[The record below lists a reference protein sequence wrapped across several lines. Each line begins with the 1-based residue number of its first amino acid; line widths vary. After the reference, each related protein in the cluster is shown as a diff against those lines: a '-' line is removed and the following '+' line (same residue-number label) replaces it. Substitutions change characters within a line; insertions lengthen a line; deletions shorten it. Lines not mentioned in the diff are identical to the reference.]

1 MEDVFIGSEVL
12 ANGMLTRGQLRWNY
26 RAIFPDV
33 YIHKDAKL
41 SLMRRTVGAW
51 LWSRRRGV
59 ITGLAAAALHGSRWI
74 DESSDVELIWRCGRP
89 PSGIVVRNERVETD
103 EVVDLAG
110 VPVTTP
116 MRTALSLARH
126 GPRDSAVDRLHG
138 LAGATGVA
146 VADVQPLVDRYRGTR
161 GLCRAEE
168 ALSLMDGGSQS
179 PRETSVRLAL
189 IDAGFPS
196 PTYPGTTAMG
206 YAAPM
211 VGIEFGARTSELLMQ
226 AGWTMI
232 SAVSVRNPKI
242 IAYLVRAAVIERGYP
257 LSRLRKFSGG

>member
-1 MEDVFIGSEVL
+1 M
-12 ANGMLTRGQLRWNY
+12 
-26 RAIFPDV
+26 
-33 YIHKDAKL
+33 
-41 SLMRRTVGAW
+41 
-51 LWSRRRGV
+51 
-59 ITGLAAAALHGSRWI
+59 
-74 DESSDVELIWRCGRP
+74 
-89 PSGIVVRNERVETD
+89 
-103 EVVDLAG
+103 
-110 VPVTTP
+110 
-116 MRTALSLARH
+116 
-126 GPRDSAVDRLHG
+126 
-138 LAGATGVA
+138 
-146 VADVQPLVDRYRGTR
+146 
-161 GLCRAEE
+161 CRAEE